1 MLDNGSQTI
10 VFIDDDCI
18 FCNYWGNYILNND
31 KSKSIFISS
40 SRSDIYLETKKRFQ
54 KFPNH
59 KETIILYHNGQIY
72 SKSLAVIK
80 ISILMKNWQSII
92 SISYLIPNF
101 IRDFFYDIISRN
113 RKSIM
118 SDSCVIDELKRKDKY
133 VV

>member
-1 MLDNGSQTI
+1 MLNQNSSI
-10 VFIDDDCI
+10 VFIDDECI
-18 FCNYWGNYILNND
+18 FCNFWGKYILKND
-31 KSKSIFISS
+31 KSDSILISPS
-40 SRSDIYLETKKRFQ
+40 TSNIFKETKKKFNL
-54 KFPNH
+54 FPNH

-118 SDSCVIDELKRKDKY
+118 MDSCIIDELKRKDKY

>member
-1 MLDNGSQTI
+1 MVKPTR
-10 VFIDDDCI
+10 VFIEDEGI
-18 FCNYWGNYILNND
+18 FCKLWGKYMLKKD
-31 KSKSIFISS
+31 KSDSILISPS
-40 SRSDIYLETKKRFQ
+40 TSNVFKETKKKF
-54 KFPNH
+54 KLFPNP

-80 ISILMKNWQSII
+80 ISVLMKNWQSIM
-92 SISYLIPNF
+92 SVSYIIPNF

>member
-1 MLDNGSQTI
+1 MLNPTI
-10 VFIDDDCI
+10 VFIDDEFI
-18 FCNYWGNYILNND
+18 FCNFWGKYILNND
-31 KSKSIFISS
+31 KSDSILISPS
-40 SRSDIYLETKKRFQ
+40 TSNVFKETKKKF
-54 KFPNH
+54 KLFPNP

-80 ISILMKNWQSII
+80 ISVLMKNWQSIM
-92 SISYLIPNF
+92 SVSYIIPNF